1 MKTVPINIHYS
12 NEVEEMTR
20 QEKKVEALKLKVKN
34 LTDAAR
40 RARQELNEAKAKLK
54 EDQ

>member
-1 MKTVPINIHYS
+1 MKTVPINIHY
-12 NEVEEMTR
+12 EVKEMTK